1 MIRSFVLT
9 LALGA
14 AACSQGG
21 AEQAPEAEEAAEDPA
36 GQQTA
41 EVSAG
46 AEAAGEGGWSDAEDT
61 LFSAE
66 GVHAHM
72 AFLASDALEGREA
85 GTRGYDVAA
94 EYVASR
100 FLAYGLKPAGVD
112 GSYMQPVTLRE
123 FRLDADSAE
132 MTLSREGGGEETLE
146 MRVDYLAGGSAQDTE
161 TALTAP
167 VVFAG
172 YGINGGGRAD
182 YDGVDVSGKFAAV
195 MMGAPEGMDSEL
207 AAHLSSTS
215 TKARTAAEAGA
226 AGILLLSPPADQE
239 RYSFERMA
247 RYVDRPQMTWVGPDG
262 QASTD
267 LGEMEASAIISREGA
282 AKLFEGAEQSY
293 EDVLAAAESGGEAVE
308 SFALPVTVSLA
319 YNSEHEDVQSANIAG
334 VVEGTDPEL
343 KDEYVILTAH
353 LDHLGISERVDERAI
368 NNGAMDN
375 ASGTAAMLEVARA
388 AAQEASPR
396 RSLLFLSVTAEEKG
410 LIGSEYFANHPTV
423 PADSIVANIN
433 LDMPIMLYNF
443 TDVIAFGA
451 ERSSLG
457 PVTEEALAG
466 MGVSLTP
473 DPMPEQRLFTRSD
486 HYRFVQQGVPSLFL
500 MTGFEGEGEEQF
512 LGFLNGNYHTPG
524 DNLDQ
529 PINYEAGAKFARANY
544 EIMTEVAN
552 ADERPV
558 WNAGDYFGE
567 LYGGPMAESADASA
581 SGGSGSDAAN

>member
-1 MIRSFVLT
+1 MIRPFLLT

-14 AACSQGG
+14 AACSQGDAG
-21 AEQAPEAEEAAEDPA
+21 QAPEAGADAGDQRAAA
-36 GQQTA
+36 QTA
-41 EVSAG
+41 G
-46 AEAAGEGGWSDAEDT
+46 ADRGVWSDAADT

-66 GVHAHM
+66 DIHAHM

-100 FLAYGLKPAGVD
+100 FMAYGLKPAGAD

-123 FRLDADSAE
+123 YRLGPDSAK
-132 MTLSREGGGEETLE
+132 MTVSHEGGGEETLD
-146 MRVDYLAGGSAQDTE
+146 MRVDYIAHALAQNTE

-172 YGINGGGRAD
+172 YGITGGGRDD
-182 YDGVDVSGKFAAV
+182 YANLDVDGKFVAV

-207 AAHLSSTS
+207 AAHFASSSTKS
-215 TKARTAAEAGA
+215 RTAAEAGA
-226 AGILLLSPPADQE
+226 AGILLLSPPAEQE

-247 RYVDRPQMTWVGPDG
+247 RYAGRPQMTWVGPDG

-267 LGEMEASAIISREGA
+267 LGGMQASATLSREGA
-282 AKLFEGAEQSY
+282 AKLFEGARQSY

-308 SFALPVTVSLA
+308 SFALPVTVSLS
-319 YNSEHEDVQSANIAG
+319 YGSEHEDVESANIVG
-334 VVEGTDPEL
+334 VVEGTDPQL

-353 LDHLGISERVDERAI
+353 LDHLGVSERVDERAI

-388 AAQEASPR
+388 AAEEASPR
-396 RSLLFLSVTAEEKG
+396 RSLLFLAVTAEEKG
-410 LIGSEYFANHPTV
+410 LIGSEYFAHNPTV

-433 LDMPIMLYNF
+433 LDMPVLLYDF

-457 PVTEEALAG
+457 PVTEEALAD

-552 ADERPV
+552 ADQRPV
-558 WNAGDYFGE
+558 WNEGDYFGE
-567 LYGGPMAESADASA
+567 LYGGPMEGDGGEAKAAAGPA
-581 SGGSGSDAAN
+581 SGSAN